1 MLRHLFLLLFLTT
14 LLFSASAKQDLDG
27 AKKNLYSS
35 SKENQFKAYD
45 TYKRY
50 YIKALINGDIDTQK
64 RCLDGI
70 CIAGKKL
77 RIDVSDYRQ
86 KLSKI
91 ESKQRSQKSNSFKTN
106 KSIPTKTEK
115 IKPSKQKKYKKV
127 KIRSQHAF
135 DGFSWEGNALVL
147 DFDFTLKS
155 KDINYFKLRP
165 EGKKGYRYIFDVNAI
180 VREKPVIKHKEIKR
194 ITISQNKRDTI
205 RIVIESKKELT
216 PRFKRDGSS
225 LIITLGVSK
234 VYAPKAK
241 QMPRVT
247 KKNKLIIIDPGHGGR
262 DGGAV
267 GFKKY
272 LEKTIVL
279 QISNRLA
286 KLLRAEGYRVKMTRD
301 RDKTLSLKW
310 RTKYTRKNKPDL
322 FLSIHANAVP
332 KKNAHRA
339 RGVEIYYLDAKKG
352 SKRSSRLE
360 RKENAADYK
369 SMDSSISKLF
379 SATQSRAKVLES
391 NFLAIDLG
399 QNVVSRL
406 RDKKYKTKDAKVA
419 GGNFWVLVGATSA
432 AALVEVGF
440 VSHSKEVK
448 LLVNKRYQQAFAE
461 GLADGVDQYFMNK
474 ERRH

>member
-1 MLRHLFLLLFLTT
+1 MLRPFLLLLLLTT
-14 LLFSASAKQDLDG
+14 LLFSASVKHDLDG

-35 SKENQFKAYD
+35 SKVKQFKAYD

-50 YIKALINGDIDTQK
+50 YIKALINGDIKTQE
-64 RCLDGI
+64 RCLNGI

-77 RIDVSDYRQ
+77 RIDVSDYKK
-86 KLSKI
+86 KLSTL
-91 ESKQRSQKSNSFKTN
+91 ESKSSSKPSPSKYTKNAQV
-106 KSIPTKTEK
+106 TKTEK
-115 IKPSKQKKYKKV
+115 IKQPKKRDKKV

-135 DGFSWEGNALVL
+135 SGFAWEGNALVL
-147 DFDFTLKS
+147 DFDFTLKA
-155 KDINYFKLRP
+155 KDVNYFKLRP

-180 VREKPVIKHKEIKR
+180 VYKKPIIKHKEIKR
-194 ITISQNKRDTI
+194 ITVSQYRRDTI
-205 RIVIESKKELT
+205 RIVIESSKKLT
-216 PRFKRDGSS
+216 PRFRRDGSS
-225 LIITLGVSK
+225 LIITMGVSK
-234 VYAPKAK
+234 VNAPKAK

-286 KLLRAEGYRVKMTRD
+286 KLLRQEGYRVKMTRD
-301 RDKTLSLKW
+301 KDKTLSLKW
-310 RTKYTRKNKPDL
+310 RTKFTRKNKPDL

-339 RGVEIYYLDAKKG
+339 RGVEIYYLDPKKG
-352 SKRSSRLE
+352 SSRSSRLE

-406 RDKKYKTKDAKVA
+406 REKKYKVKDAKVA

-448 LLVNKRYQQAFAE
+448 LLVNSRYQQVLAE

-474 ERRH
+474 ERR